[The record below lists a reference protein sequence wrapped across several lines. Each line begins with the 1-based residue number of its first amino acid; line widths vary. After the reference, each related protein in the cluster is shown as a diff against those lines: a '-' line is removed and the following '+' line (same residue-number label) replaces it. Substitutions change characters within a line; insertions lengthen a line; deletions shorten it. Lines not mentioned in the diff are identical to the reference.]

1 VAQEQPAASTQAVK
15 KDEPKTPH
23 QIIEQKMNDLR
34 KEGRYRVFFDMKREA
49 GNFPKAVHHGETV
62 QEVIGWC
69 SNDYLGM
76 GQHPDV
82 LNSLTNAARQC
93 GAGAGGTRNIS
104 GTSPYHSKLER
115 ELADLH
121 GMESALVFSSGYVA
135 NDASLS
141 TLGKLLPG
149 CHMLSD
155 SLNHASLIEGIK
167 HSGCAK
173 HVFRHNDAAH
183 LDELLAKAPKD
194 VPKIVIFESVDSMDG
209 DVGPIKD
216 ICDVADKY
224 GALKFVDEVHAV
236 GLYGER
242 GGGVAERDGVMDRLD
257 FISGT
262 LGKAF
267 GCFGGYVAGSALM
280 MDAIRSFAPGF
291 IFTTA
296 IPPSVAAAAITSIQH
311 LKQSSRERDEMQAN
325 AATLKTML
333 VDAGLPVLISS
344 LTSFLSWWA
353 ILSCAK
359 QRPTCCSANTKSMYS
374 PLTIPP
380 YPAGR
385 SGYASLQLRAT
396 RPT

>member
-1 VAQEQPAASTQAVK
+1 
-15 KDEPKTPH
+15 
-23 QIIEQKMNDLR
+23 
-34 KEGRYRVFFDMKREA
+34 
-49 GNFPKAVHHGETV
+49 
-62 QEVIGWC
+62 
-69 SNDYLGM
+69 
-76 GQHPDV
+76 
-82 LNSLTNAARQC
+82 
-93 GAGAGGTRNIS
+93 
-104 GTSPYHSKLER
+104 
-115 ELADLH
+115 
-121 GMESALVFSSGYVA
+121 
-135 NDASLS
+135 LS

-149 CHMLSD
+149 CHMFSD

-194 VPKIVIFESVDSMDG
+194 VPKIVIFESVYSMDG

-224 GALKFVDEVHAV
+224 GALKFIDEVHAV

-325 AATLKTML
+325 AAKLKTML
-333 VDAGLPVLISS
+333 VDAGLPVLISES
-344 LTSFLSWWA
+344 HIVPVMVGDPVLCKAASDLLLSKHQ
-353 ILSCAK
+353 IYV
-359 QRPTCCSANTKSMYS
+359 QPINYPTVPRGSERLRITPTPRHTPNMMRH
-374 PLTIPP
+374 LV
-380 YPAGR
+380 
-385 SGYASLQLRAT
+385 ASLLDVWAALHIPTTHKAALGRLPISETVAVKDENLTPLPRSLRSYIQM
-396 RPT
+396 